1 MVQIAS
7 RFNPEKQLWLIEQ
20 RIMNVSS
27 ARVVPLL
34 TLHLDQLGIRSA
46 DRTSL
51 DKVVEAF
58 RQRAKTM
65 KHMAQEYY
73 YCFEDFKE
81 IDAKGARKY
90 LRPVVLKALVA
101 PLNRFNNLKAWRAS
115 ELSVAIEG
123 VARQ

>member
-1 MVQIAS
+1 M
-7 RFNPEKQLWLIEQ
+7 QLWLIEQ

-27 ARVVPLL
+27 ARVAPLL
-34 TLHLDQLGIRSA
+34 TLHLDRLGMRSA

-58 RQRAKTM
+58 RQLAKTM
-65 KHMAQEYY
+65 KRMAQEYY

-90 LRPVVLKALVA
+90 LRPAVLKALVA
-101 PLNRFNNLKAWRAS
+101 SLNRFNNLKAWRAS